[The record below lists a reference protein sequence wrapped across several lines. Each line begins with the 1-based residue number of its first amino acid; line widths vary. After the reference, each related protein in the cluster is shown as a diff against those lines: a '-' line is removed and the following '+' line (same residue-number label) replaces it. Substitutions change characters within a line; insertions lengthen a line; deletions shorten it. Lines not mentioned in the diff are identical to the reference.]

1 MKQAFKYLLLLATV
15 WTLGY
20 IPGMAQQDAEA
31 KRILDR
37 MSRTIKQAKGIEIH
51 FTLTNY
57 LHGTPQ
63 SSMQGNI
70 CLQADKFRLTTQDM
84 ITWFDGNTQWSYL
97 TINEEVNIS
106 TPEKEELQTI
116 NPLAIIGLY
125 KQGYH
130 YQLERTTEK
139 TYEIVLTAEKEDKQL
154 SDLTLYVDCKTFLP
168 HSVKVREAG
177 KGYNLITIDQLK
189 TGMNW
194 KTDFFTFDK
203 QQYPHAEVIDLR

>member
-1 MKQAFKYLLLLATV
+1 MKQAFKYVLLFATI
-15 WTLGY
+15 WMMGHLS
-20 IPGMAQQDAEA
+20 GMAQQDAEA

-37 MSRTIKQAKGIEIH
+37 MSRTIKQAKGMDIH

-70 CLQADKFRLTTQDM
+70 CLQTDRFRLTTPEM
-84 ITWFDGNTQWSYL
+84 ITWFDGKTQWSYL

-106 TPEKEELQTI
+106 NPEKEELQTI

-130 YQLERTTEK
+130 YQLAQTTEK
-139 TYEIVLTAEKEDKQL
+139 LYEIVLTAENEERQL
-154 SDLTLYVDCKTFLP
+154 SDLTLYVDRKTFLP

-194 KTDFFTFDK
+194 ENSFFTFDS